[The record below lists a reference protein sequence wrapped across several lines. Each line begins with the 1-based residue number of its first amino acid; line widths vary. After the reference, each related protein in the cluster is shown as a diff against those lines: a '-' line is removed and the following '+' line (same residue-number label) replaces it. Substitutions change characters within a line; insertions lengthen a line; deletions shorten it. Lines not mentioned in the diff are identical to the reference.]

1 MRELWPLVNSPMIF
15 TNTNIVHSIYLRN
28 SNCVIQVCSGF
39 LTLVRLFLN
48 ASDHIHIFHHF
59 FKSGWFLFLRL
70 HLRQCL
76 ILPPSEHL

>member
-59 FKSGWFLFLRL
+59 SSLAGSYFCRY
-70 HLRQCL
+70 
-76 ILPPSEHL
+76 I